1 MHARRPT
8 HHSRAITRRPPRAL
22 RRAAAAAALPL
33 AIVVAAVAIAAEGPG
48 GGVRPA
54 ATTIRAAGA
63 VTMTNSKAPGAVLT
77 AGGMKPGDSIQGTV
91 TITNSGDPA
100 AYALASSHLLDSSTP
115 ALSGQLQLVVEDITG
130 APVQVYS
137 GAFGA
142 MPAKALGSFAS
153 GEARTYRFTVTL
165 PHSAGNPYQGASSS
179 IQLDWTAS
187 GSSSGGGDTGGGGNP
202 GGGQNTGG
210 GGSTGAA
217 GNTGGG
223 TSSVGGAGGTTGGHS
238 SALKLK
244 FSKKQKAKDGV
255 TVSATCLVNCTA
267 TFSGNVSVPGASRS
281 YPLSKVTKSLR
292 AGRATSI
299 KLKFSSKAKKA
310 IQKALAK
317 HKKVTAT
324 VQTTVRGSGASSQRV
339 NITLTR

>member
-1 MHARRPT
+1 MPARRPA
-8 HHSRAITRRPPRAL
+8 HHSRTVTRRPTRAL
-22 RRAAAAAALPL
+22 RRAGAAAALPL
-33 AIVVAAVAIAAEGPG
+33 AIAVAAVAIAAAGPG
-48 GGVRPA
+48 SGVRPA

-63 VTMTNSKAPGAVLT
+63 VTMTNSKAPGAILT
-77 AGGMKPGDSIQGTV
+77 ASGMKPGNSVQGTV
-91 TITNSGDPA
+91 TVTNTGDPA
-100 AYALASSHLLDSSTP
+100 AYGLASSHLLDSSTP
-115 ALSGQLQLVVEDITG
+115 ALSGQLQLLVEDITG

-137 GAFGA
+137 GAFAA

-179 IQLDWTAS
+179 IELDWTAT
-187 GSSSGGGDTGGGGNP
+187 GSSTGGATGGG
-202 GGGQNTGG
+202 
-210 GGSTGAA
+210 A
-217 GNTGGG
+217 GRMG
-223 TSSVGGAGGTTGGHS
+223 TVGGAGATTGGHG
-238 SALKLK
+238 SAVTLK
-244 FSKKQKAKDGV
+244 FSKTQKAKDGV

>member
-1 MHARRPT
+1 MPARRPA
-8 HHSRAITRRPPRAL
+8 HHSRTVTRRPTRAL
-22 RRAAAAAALPL
+22 RRAGAAAALPL
-33 AIVVAAVAIAAEGPG
+33 AIAVAAVAIAAAGPG
-48 GGVRPA
+48 SGVRPA

-63 VTMTNSKAPGAVLT
+63 VTMTNSKAPGAILT
-77 AGGMKPGDSIQGTV
+77 ASGMKPGNSVQGTV
-91 TITNSGDPA
+91 TVTNTGDPA
-100 AYALASSHLLDSSTP
+100 AYGLASSHLLDSSTP
-115 ALSGQLQLVVEDITG
+115 ALSGQLQLLVEDITG

-137 GAFGA
+137 GAFAA

-179 IQLDWTAS
+179 IQLDWTAT
-187 GSSSGGGDTGGGGNP
+187 GSSTGGGGGGA
-202 GGGQNTGG
+202 GGGTGSTAGGATGGATGG
-210 GGSTGAA
+210 GA
-217 GNTGGG
+217 GG
-223 TSSVGGAGGTTGGHS
+223 TGTVGGAGGTTGGHG
-238 SALKLK
+238 SAVTLK